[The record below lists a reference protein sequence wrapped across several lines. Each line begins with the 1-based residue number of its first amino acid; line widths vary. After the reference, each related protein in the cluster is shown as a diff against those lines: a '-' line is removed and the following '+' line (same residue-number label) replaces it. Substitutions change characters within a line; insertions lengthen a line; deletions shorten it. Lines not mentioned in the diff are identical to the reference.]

1 MHNIVMDK
9 TLKKDYIKLHI
20 SVLLAGFTGIFGKL
34 ISLNE
39 IMLVWYRLLF
49 AFAIF
54 YLILLMAKKIPR
66 ETSQNILKICG
77 IGALLGIH
85 FLLFF
90 GSIKYSNVA
99 VGVVCYSLVGF
110 FTAIFEPLIYK
121 RAICSNDLIF
131 SLLAV
136 AGISLI
142 FNIDTHFR
150 FGIILGILSSAVF
163 AFYTILNKLYGKN
176 INSRNMLFYELLGG
190 SIFIT
195 AILPC
200 YFVFANLKFCLPSI
214 GDFVYLLILAF
225 FCTVGLYILHIQV
238 LRRIPAFTVSLCGN
252 LEPVYGILL
261 AMIFC
266 GEAQELSL
274 SFYSGMALILFS
286 VFLQSFIST
295 RKRIEKIC

>member
-90 GSIKYSNVA
+90 D
-99 VGVVCYSLVGF
+99 
-110 FTAIFEPLIYK
+110 E
-121 RAICSNDLIF
+121 
-131 SLLAV
+131 
-136 AGISLI
+136 
-142 FNIDTHFR
+142 
-150 FGIILGILSSAVF
+150 
-163 AFYTILNKLYGKN
+163 LYE
-176 INSRNMLFYELLGG
+176 SY
-190 SIFIT
+190 
-195 AILPC
+195 
-200 YFVFANLKFCLPSI
+200 
-214 GDFVYLLILAF
+214 
-225 FCTVGLYILHIQV
+225 
-238 LRRIPAFTVSLCGN
+238 
-252 LEPVYGILL
+252 
-261 AMIFC
+261 
-266 GEAQELSL
+266 
-274 SFYSGMALILFS
+274 
-286 VFLQSFIST
+286 
-295 RKRIEKIC
+295 